1 MLHVGESTQARALPC
16 GSTDSRRA
24 GQSQYVYTC
33 CTLPDLAKEAQ
44 RLLNKLQFHY
54 IPKHGSW
61 FNMVELELCVLP
73 RQCLDQR
80 LQWNNCSRKWQRGNR
95 NAISNKPLS
104 WLFCGRCT
112 PKCIGFIRHLPCD
125 NPCGGLLA
133 KVSWERIQL
142 GRARS
147 PLQLLQSGVVV
158 VFNINLSLGSA
169 NHRTN
174 RHADDIQLQMFFG
187 AFNARVMQGG
197 EMLKV
202 LQ

>member
-1 MLHVGESTQARALPC
+1 MGTGTQ
-16 GSTDSRRA
+16 
-24 GQSQYVYTC
+24 
-33 CTLPDLAKEAQ
+33 LATS
-44 RLLNKLQFHY
+44 H
-54 IPKHGSW
+54 
-61 FNMVELELCVLP
+61 
-73 RQCLDQR
+73 CLGFSAVD
-80 LQWNNCSRKWQRGNR
+80 
-95 NAISNKPLS
+95 A
-104 WLFCGRCT
+104 T

-202 LQ
+202 LQYLRSWLTRGWGS